1 MMKKY
6 GLSMLLAL
14 AMSFAMNISTAAEA
28 KDVHGLWKLVGHE
41 VEVQS
46 SDEKMQMM
54 GKQPKGYVL
63 FMPEGRVFFMFAG
76 DGRQPAKTDAENA
89 ALMKTLVAYTGSYRI
104 DGDTLTTKP
113 EVSWDPRW
121 EGTQQTRTIKIIGN
135 RIQITTEWRVMPN
148 WPDKGMS
155 RSIVTVERVQ

>member
-1 MMKKY
+1 MKN

-14 AMSFAMNISTAAEA
+14 LLAFVMNLSGAAEA
-28 KDVHGLWKLVGHE
+28 SDVQGLWKLVGHE

-46 SDEKMQMM
+46 SGEKMLMM

-76 DGRQPAKTDAENA
+76 DGRRLAKTDQENA

-104 DGDTLTTKP
+104 DGNTLTTRP
-113 EVSWDPRW
+113 EVSWDPKW
-121 EGTQQTRTIKIIGN
+121 EGTQQTRTI
-135 RIQITTEWRVMPN
+135 RITGKRMQITTEWRVMPN
-148 WPDKGMS
+148 WPDKGMT
-155 RSIVTVERVQ
+155 RSMVTVERVQ